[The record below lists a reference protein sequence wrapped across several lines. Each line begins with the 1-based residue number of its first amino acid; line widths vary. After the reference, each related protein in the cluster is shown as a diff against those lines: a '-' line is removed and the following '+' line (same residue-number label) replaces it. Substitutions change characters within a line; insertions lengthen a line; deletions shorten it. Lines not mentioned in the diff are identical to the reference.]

1 MTLFDIIFYVFA
13 LLTVASAG
21 IVVFSR
27 NIMYSAFS
35 LLFTFS
41 GVAGIYILLN
51 ADFIAITQLLIYV
64 GGILI
69 LIIFGV
75 MLTTDV
81 TNIEVKAR
89 PLKTMP
95 GTIVVA
101 VISALLVSMMIT
113 TKWKSGEPGNYE
125 TTIVNIGELLLSRF
139 LLPFEIASIL
149 LLVALMGAA
158 FLARR
163 R

>member
-1 MTLFDIIFYVFA
+1 MIFFDIIFYVFA
-13 LLTVASAG
+13 VLTVVSAG

-51 ADFIAITQLLIYV
+51 ADFIAITQLLVYV
-64 GGILI
+64 GGILV

-81 TNIEVKAR
+81 TNIDVTTR
-89 PLKTMP
+89 TLKTMP
-95 GTIVVA
+95 ATIVVA
-101 VISALLVSMMIT
+101 VIAALLVSMMIT
-113 TKWKSGEPGNYE
+113 TKWKQGEPGGYE
-125 TTIVNIGELLLSRF
+125 TTITNIGNLLLSRF